1 MSPTTSKRQKCLRV
15 PNDHTRRGQKAC
27 CQSLFLAASHTN
39 TSVISLQELSSLLCV
54 CNHDA
59 MNRTL
64 SREDIQDVALG
75 CTYKKVMVIA
85 VWRME
90 KKKRER
96 KKKFKSYMANHY
108 VEWECL
114 TVFRKSPNTVS
125 TSEKVRGLETWFSDA
140 TSTLSYT
147 EL

>member
-1 MSPTTSKRQKCLRV
+1 
-15 PNDHTRRGQKAC
+15 
-27 CQSLFLAASHTN
+27 
-39 TSVISLQELSSLLCV
+39 
-54 CNHDA
+54 

-90 KKKRER
+90 KKRERER
-96 KKKFKSYMANHY
+96 KKKFKSYMANHC
-108 VEWECL
+108 VEWERL
-114 TVFRKSPNTVS
+114 TVFKKSPNAVS